1 MMAPSSPSALAAS
14 RPLARGSR
22 TPAALI
28 PELGLSLVL
37 APQVGLSPVGHQRL
51 ASSVLYPFL
60 PLRLTP
66 APSNLHSNDEAAS
79 FN

>member
-1 MMAPSSPSALAAS
+1 MTALSSPSALSAS

-22 TPAALI
+22 TPTALI
-28 PELGLSLVL
+28 PEPGLSLAH
-37 APQVGLSPVGHQRL
+37 APQVGLSPVGHQEL
-51 ASSVLYPFL
+51 ASSVLSPFL

-66 APSNLHSNDEAAS
+66 APSNLHSNDNAAS

>member
-1 MMAPSSPSALAAS
+1 MMAPSCPPTVSGFRL
-14 RPLARGSR
+14 LARGSR

-28 PELGLSLVL
+28 PELGLALAL
-37 APQVGLSPVGHQRL
+37 APQVGLSPVGHQGL
-51 ASSVLYPFL
+51 ANSVLFQLL

-66 APSNLHSNDEAAS
+66 APSNLHSSDEAAS